1 METSK
6 TFKFVGPFNQTLIK
20 NLFPTFLSLKVL
32 LLPLNLLFSSSS
44 FSSDASN
51 STFEF
56 SFNSSFFL
64 YEIISNLID
73 GIIFILIIEALK
85 KIYNNETY
93 LRPRFSKFKIT
104 LQKLL
109 RIIIASILPIIFIL
123 LGLVCFIIPGLIFAK
138 RYMYV
143 PVISEEE
150 SIGTLNVM
158 KKSKL
163 ISKNQSWEIFSNIFW
178 LSVGYGIIRYLMTYI
193 GVFIC
198 TFISQFLFTALLT
211 SINLGAIIPWI
222 LSISLGW
229 VSTAHISSLLIKRFE
244 EGKLSIAKIN

>member
-20 NLFPTFLSLKVL
+20 NFFPVFLILKVL
-32 LLPLNLLFSSSS
+32 VLPLNLLFTSSSLS
-44 FSSDASN
+44 IGEYINFRFSIN
-51 STFEF
+51 SP
-56 SFNSSFFL
+56 FFL
-64 YEIISNLID
+64 YEIISNLIN

-85 KIYNNETY
+85 KIYNNEKY

-109 RIIIASILPIIFIL
+109 RIIIASILPIIFFL

-150 SIGTLNVM
+150 SIGPLNVM

-163 ISKNQSWEIFSNIFW
+163 ISKNQSWEIFSSIFW

-222 LSISLGW
+222 LSLSLGW
-229 VSTAHISSLLIKRFE
+229 VSTVHISSLLIKGFE
-244 EGKLSIAKIN
+244 EGKLSITKIN

>member
-1 METSK
+1 MEISK
-6 TFKFVGPFNQTLIK
+6 TFKFVGPFNQTLTK
-20 NLFPTFLSLKVL
+20 NFFPAFLILKVL
-32 LLPLNLLFSSSS
+32 VLPLNFLFTS
-44 FSSDASN
+44 FSLSN
-51 STFEF
+51 GEYITFRF
-56 SFNSSFFL
+56 SLNSPFFL
-64 YEIISNLID
+64 YEIISNLIN

-85 KIYNNETY
+85 KIYNNEKY

-143 PVISEEE
+143 QVISEEE
-150 SIGTLNVM
+150 SIGPLNAM

-178 LSVGYGIIRYLMTYI
+178 LSVGYGIIGFLMINIGSFI
-193 GVFIC
+193 GVFINEL
-198 TFISQFLFTALLT
+198 LFSTLSI
-211 SINLGAIIPWI
+211 SINLAGTISWI
-222 LSISLGW
+222 VSISLGW
-229 VSTAHISSLLIKRFE
+229 LSTVHVSSLLIKGYE
-244 EGKLSIAKIN
+244 EGKLSITKN